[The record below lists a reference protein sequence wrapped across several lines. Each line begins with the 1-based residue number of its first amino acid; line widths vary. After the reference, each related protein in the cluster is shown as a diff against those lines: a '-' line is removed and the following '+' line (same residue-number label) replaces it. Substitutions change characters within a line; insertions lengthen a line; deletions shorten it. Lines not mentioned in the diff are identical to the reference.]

1 MEIKRLVFTS
11 TAETHW
17 NIKPAAIIK
26 AGLMCLDML
35 LFPRDFIYAFSLA
48 KPGSCLVVVE
58 ADTVF
63 YTLTVKI

>member
-48 KPGSCLVVVE
+48 KPGSCLVEGKRDTILDRKSVV
-58 ADTVF
+58 
-63 YTLTVKI
+63 